1 MSPESWLPDAGV
13 DRGEADPVVRRA
25 LASAYGGE
33 ESYARA
39 VAALCTARLIL
50 PTVPAP
56 PGAEPGLS
64 EREPAGDADGSG
76 PAEDHHGPAMAV
88 VHLRSAAGA
97 KAVAVFT
104 GADALLAWR
113 PDARPVRCT
122 LDDVAATVL
131 ETESVAIVVD
141 VAGPH
146 PLVIEAPLVEELA
159 RGHRLVELAD
169 GGFGWVWLADGG
181 RASPS

>member
-1 MSPESWLPDAGV
+1 MSSTPWQPDADA
-13 DRGEADPVVRRA
+13 DRGDADPRVRGA
-25 LASAYGGE
+25 LASAYDGGDA
-33 ESYARA
+33 YARA

-56 PGAEPGLS
+56 ADAEPGAS
-64 EREPAGDADGSG
+64 ERRDRHEERPAGPG
-76 PAEDHHGPAMAV
+76 PEMAV
-88 VHLRSAAGA
+88 VQLRAASGD

-104 GADALLAWR
+104 GTDALQAWR

-131 ETESVAIVVD
+131 ETGSVAILVD

-146 PLVIEAPLVEELA
+146 SLVIEAPLVAELA
-159 RGHRLVELAD
+159 QGRRLVELPD
-169 GGFGWVWLADGG
+169 GGFGWLWLAEG
-181 RASPS
+181 RASDS